1 VTRLIAR
8 GLSTDEIAATL
19 FLSRHT
25 VRDHLEAIFEK
36 GAFPRAESSRRGC
49 SPSTTTGR

>member
-8 GLSTDEIAATL
+8 GLSTDEIATTL

-25 VRDHLEAIFEK
+25 IRDHRVA
-36 GAFPRAESSRRGC
+36 ARAAASA
-49 SPSTTTGR
+49 